1 MALNE
6 KELDFG
12 YAEGFLVEWLK
23 GSPAQVKE
31 HLSVLVEAIKFYKDK
46 LADAEA
52 DLRDANDKY
61 IVLTAQ
67 AAQYL
72 ELMSQQKEL
81 IDQNLI
87 ENQREFHTKE
97 RELPQI

>member
-12 YAEGFLVEWLK
+12 YAEGFLIEWLK

-31 HLSVLVEAIKFYKDK
+31 HLDVLVEAIKFYKGK
-46 LADAEA
+46 LADAET
-52 DLRDANDKY
+52 DLRNANDKY
-61 IVLTAQ
+61 SALMLQ
-67 AAQYL
+67 SAQYL
-72 ELMSQQKEL
+72 ELLGQQKEL

>member
-1 MALNE
+1 MALDE

-12 YAEGFLVEWLK
+12 YAEGFLIEWLK

-31 HLSVLVEAIKFYKDK
+31 HLSVLVEAIKFYKGK
-46 LADAEA
+46 LADTET
-52 DLRDANDKY
+52 DLRNANDKY
-61 IVLTAQ
+61 IVLAAQ

-87 ENQREFHTKE
+87 ESQREFHTKE